1 MSKYREL
8 FSYQTL
14 GGESWA
20 SVVIDTE
27 TGLPYTACFHT
38 RWTGGACSVEMQD
51 LVYPIPYERIY
62 ELALRN
68 QENEPTVWFDPE
80 KYKGINASNWKDFL

>member
-8 FSYQTL
+8 FSYQTR
-14 GGESWA
+14 GMGWV
-20 SVVIDTE
+20 SVVIDVE
-27 TGLPYTACFHT
+27 TGIPYTAGFQLMCM
-38 RWTGGACSVEMQD
+38 GGACYPEMQT
-51 LVYPIPYERIY
+51 LGAPISYERIY

-80 KYKGINASNWKDFL
+80 KYKGINASNWKDFI